1 MCVCNAPDFLLE
13 HYLRTTTK
21 KPRNWLSALQLL
33 TGCSRLSQEVN
44 VSPAGEAD
52 FDSRLS
58 FLEAGDINVCGIYLR
73 SASSVVGCN
82 AGRTAII
89 MPAYGSVDFEVEGV
103 HFHSVPG
110 VPCVL
115 KPDAEFRARL
125 SSEAHL
131 FIVQI
136 SHSAWKYA
144 NGLLENADF
153 ELAKILVSYLR
164 ETPFFRDHHHAM
176 ERTRWLEEILNRYL
190 AGESSVAATVKNK
203 ILIGEDRRLCTAI
216 EQINDR
222 LATDIELETIA
233 RDSGMSL
240 RNFYY
245 LMKKRTGMTPYSY
258 CQSRRLIKARES
270 LIRFHREDPVV
281 ANHALKWGFNHAGR
295 FSSYYFDHFGEYP
308 SDTIHGIKLLERH
321 SEQVVSTDT
330 GAAGQSTVWY
340 TSRASSAQ
348 EVVAG

>member
-1 MCVCNAPDFLLE
+1 MCAGNAQNFLLE
-13 HYLRTTTK
+13 HYLRITTK
-21 KPRNWLSALQLL
+21 KPRSWLSALQVL
-33 TGCSRLSQEVN
+33 TGFSRLSQEVN
-44 VSPAGEAD
+44 VSLGEGD

-58 FLEAGDINVCGIYLR
+58 FLEVGNINVCGVYLR
-73 SASSVVGCN
+73 SACSVVGCN
-82 AGRTAII
+82 DGRTAII
-89 MPAYGSVDFEVEGV
+89 MPAHGSVDFEVEGL
-103 HFHSVPG
+103 HFYSVPG

-115 KPDAEFRARL
+115 KPDAEFRARM
-125 SSEAHL
+125 SSGANL

-144 NGLLENADF
+144 NGLLESADF
-153 ELAKILVSYLR
+153 ELAKILVRYLR
-164 ETPFFRDHHHAM
+164 ETPFFWDHHYAM
-176 ERTRWLEEILNRYL
+176 ERTRLLEETLNRYL
-190 AGESSVAATVKNK
+190 AGESPVVATVENK
-203 ILIGEDRRLCTAI
+203 ILIEDDRRLLTAI
-216 EQINDR
+216 ELINDR
-222 LATDIELETIA
+222 LATDIKLEKIA

-270 LIRFHREDPVV
+270 LISFHREDPVI

-308 SDTIHGIKLLERH
+308 SDTIQGVKLLERH

-330 GAAGQSTVWY
+330 GAVGQKTVWY

-348 EVVAG
+348 EVLAG

>member
-1 MCVCNAPDFLLE
+1 MRVCNAQDFLLE

-21 KPRNWLSALQLL
+21 KPRSWLSALQVL

-44 VSPAGEAD
+44 VSPGEAD

-73 SASSVVGCN
+73 SASSIVGCN

-110 VPCVL
+110 VAYVL

-125 SSEAHL
+125 SSEVHL

-136 SHSAWKYA
+136 SRSAWRCA
-144 NGLLENADF
+144 RGLLENADF
-153 ELAKILVSYLR
+153 ELAKILVSYLH
-164 ETPFFRDHHHAM
+164 ETPFFWDHHHAM
-176 ERTRWLEEILNRYL
+176 ERTRWFEETLNRYM
-190 AGESSVAATVKNK
+190 AGEISVAATVEKK
-203 ILIGEDRRLCTAI
+203 ALVGDDRRLCTAI
-216 EQINDR
+216 EKINNR
-222 LATDIELETIA
+222 LATDIDLEAIA

-258 CQSRRLIKARES
+258 CQSRRLIKVRES
-270 LIRFHREDPVV
+270 LICSHREDPVV
-281 ANHALKWGFNHAGR
+281 SNHALKWGFNHAGR

-308 SDTIHGIKLLERH
+308 SDTIQGIKLLERR
-321 SEQVVSTDT
+321 SEQVVSTNS
-330 GAAGQSTVWY
+330 GAVGQQTVWY

-348 EVVAG
+348 NVVAG

>member
-1 MCVCNAPDFLLE
+1 MRVCNAQGFLLE

-21 KPRNWLSALQLL
+21 KPRNWLSALQVL

-44 VSPAGEAD
+44 VSSGDAD

-82 AGRTAII
+82 TGRTAII
-89 MPAYGSVDFEVEGV
+89 MPAYGSIDFEVEGV

-110 VPCVL
+110 IPCVL

-131 FIVQI
+131 FVVQI
-136 SHSAWKYA
+136 SQSAWKYA
-144 NGLLENADF
+144 NELLENANF
-153 ELAKILVSYLR
+153 ELAKILVSYLH
-164 ETPFFRDHHHAM
+164 ETPFFWDHHHAM
-176 ERTRWLEEILNRYL
+176 ERTRWLEETLNRYL
-190 AGESSVAATVKNK
+190 AGEISVAATVEKK
-203 ILIGEDRRLCTAI
+203 ALVGDDRRLCTAI
-216 EQINDR
+216 EKINNR
-222 LATDIELETIA
+222 LATDIDLEAIA

-245 LMKKRTGMTPYSY
+245 LMKKHTGMTPYSY
-258 CQSRRLIKARES
+258 CQSRRLTKVRES
-270 LIRFHREDPVV
+270 LIRFHREDPLV
-281 ANHALKWGFNHAGR
+281 ASHALKWGFNHAGR

-308 SDTIHGIKLLERH
+308 SNTIQGTKLLEGH
-321 SEQVVSTDT
+321 SVQVVSTDT
-330 GAAGQSTVWY
+330 GAAGKNNVWY
-340 TSRASSAQ
+340 TSRASPSQ
-348 EVVAG
+348 EVVVG